1 MLFPNFFA
9 QLSDQVIPITLHS
22 IIKRCPTF
30 HFSLF
35 TFHLTNAMSIPFDY
49 ILRLG
54 DNALILSQRLGEWCG
69 HGPVLEQDIALTNIA
84 LDLLGQARM
93 LLSYAAELEGRG
105 RSEDDIAYFRDA
117 HQFRN
122 VLLVEQPNQDWAY
135 TLMRQFFFDTF
146 NYHNCQALT
155 RSRDERLAAI
165 AEKALKETT
174 YHLRYS
180 AEWVVRLGDGTEAS
194 HQKMQAALDDLW
206 PFTGELTTADATD
219 QAAADAGIG
228 TDLSNIKTSWQ
239 AKVDAVLT
247 EATLRKPTGEWMQSG
262 GKQGRHTEH
271 LGYILAEMQHLQR
284 TYPGN
289 EW

>member
-1 MLFPNFFA
+1 M
-9 QLSDQVIPITLHS
+9 T
-22 IIKRCPTF
+22 
-30 HFSLF
+30 
-35 TFHLTNAMSIPFDY
+35 FDY
-49 ILRLG
+49 TLQLG
-54 DNALILSQRLGEWCG
+54 DNALILSQRLSEWCG

-93 LLSYAAELEGRG
+93 LLSYAAELEGQG

-122 VLLVEQPNQDWAY
+122 VLLVERPNEDWAY
-135 TLMRQFFFDTF
+135 TVVRQFFFDAF
-146 NYHNCQALT
+146 QYHNYRALLH
-155 RSRDERLAAI
+155 SRDERLAAI
-165 AEKALKETT
+165 AEKSLKEVT

-180 AEWVVRLGDGTEAS
+180 SEWVVRLGDGTEIS

-206 PFTGELTTADATD
+206 PFTGELTTPSATD
-219 QAAADAGIG
+219 QAAHEAGIG
-228 TDLSNIKTSWQ
+228 PNLLDIKPLWE
-239 AKVDAVLT
+239 AKVDEILA
-247 EATLRKPTGEWMQSG
+247 EATLTKPANAWMQNG

-271 LGYILAEMQHLQR
+271 LGFILAEMQHLQR

>member
-1 MLFPNFFA
+1 M
-9 QLSDQVIPITLHS
+9 
-22 IIKRCPTF
+22 
-30 HFSLF
+30 
-35 TFHLTNAMSIPFDY
+35 PFEY
-49 ILRLG
+49 ILQLG

-84 LDLLGQARM
+84 LDLLGQTRM
-93 LLSYAAELEGRG
+93 LFSYAAELEGQG
-105 RSEDDIAYFRDA
+105 RDEDDIAYFRDA

-122 VLLVEQPNQDWAY
+122 LLLVEQPNQDWAY
-135 TLMRQFFFDTF
+135 TIVRQFFFDTF
-146 NYHNCQALT
+146 QYHNYRALLH
-155 RSRDERLAAI
+155 SRDERLAAI
-165 AEKALKETT
+165 AEKSLKEIT

-180 AEWVVRLGDGTEAS
+180 SEWVVRLGDGTEIS

-206 PFTGELTTADATD
+206 PFTGELTTPSAAD
-219 QAAADAGIG
+219 QAAHAAGIG
-228 TDLSNIKTSWQ
+228 PDLLSIQPLWQ
-239 AKVDAVLT
+239 AKVDEILA
-247 EATLRKPTGEWMQSG
+247 EATLKKPENLWMQSG